1 MFQPS
6 PSIVYVEPSIYINR
20 KKLKVVDNFTY
31 LGSTINCHCSLDDEI
46 SLQLKKA
53 IDAFS
58 ALQDCVWSWKIL
70 KKKTK
75 IFIMPVFLQS
85 FFTLAGLG

>member
-1 MFQPS
+1 MFQPA

-20 KKLKVVDNFTY
+20 KKLKVVGNFTY

-58 ALQDCVWSWKIL
+58 ALQDCV
-70 KKKTK
+70 
-75 IFIMPVFLQS
+75 FLENPEKEN
-85 FFTLAGLG
+85 